1 MRYKILILV
10 GATFVISSS
19 TLLARI
25 VIPPI
30 SGPIIK
36 KISIFVPELLNPAI
50 GSKNEKAREFIE
62 VLRDDLLN
70 AALFDVHDDSGIS
83 VDTGEDINFQP
94 FFEAGAEALVKG
106 KYQSSGDTIA

>member
-10 GATFVISSS
+10 MAILLIFSS

-36 KISIFVPELLNPAI
+36 KISIFVPELINPAM
-50 GSKNEKAREFIE
+50 GSRNEKALEFID

-70 AALFDVHDDSGIS
+70 AALFDVH
-83 VDTGEDINFQP
+83 EDILP
-94 FFEAGAEALVKG
+94 
-106 KYQSSGDTIA
+106 